1 LTRVAREV
9 SERVFEMG
17 VSVETNSGIPDQLK
31 WSTVAVLL
39 AGAVVAFY
47 YFGDQSLLLR
57 VIGLIVVGGIAAA
70 VAFQTERGREAWE
83 FMRESRTELRKVV
96 WPTRKETLQTTLIVI
111 AVVALTAVILW
122 IFDGLL
128 AWIVRLL
135 LGQGG

>member
-1 LTRVAREV
+1 MTRVAREV

-57 VIGLIVVGGIAAA
+57 VIGLIAVGGIAAA

-83 FMRESRTELRKVV
+83 FMREARTELRKVV

>member
-1 LTRVAREV
+1 
-9 SERVFEMG
+9 MG
-17 VSVETNSGIPDQLK
+17 VSVETSSGIPDQLK

-39 AGAVVAFY
+39 AGSVVAFY

-57 VIGLIVVGGIAAA
+57 VIGLIVVGGVAAA
-70 VAFQTERGREAWE
+70 VALQTERGREAWE

-122 IFDGLL
+122 IFDGIL

>member
-1 LTRVAREV
+1 MTRVAREV